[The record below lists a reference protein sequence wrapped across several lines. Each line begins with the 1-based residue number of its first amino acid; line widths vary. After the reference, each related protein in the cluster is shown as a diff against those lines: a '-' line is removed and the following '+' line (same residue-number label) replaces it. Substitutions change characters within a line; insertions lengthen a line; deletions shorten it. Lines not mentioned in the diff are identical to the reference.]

1 MVLGDFYLNSTPAIL
16 NESSIIHSYDSYY
29 CAWFHNITTMDTP
42 ATLTT
47 RQTGAIDEQT
57 RRRTAD
63 EWETIKLKVEQLYV
77 KEAHTLKQLMV
88 ILKEKYGF
96 IAS

>member
-1 MVLGDFYLNSTPAIL
+1 
-16 NESSIIHSYDSYY
+16 
-29 CAWFHNITTMDTP
+29 MDTP